1 MMTSV
6 TNTRC
11 PRRLGAGFACV
22 LVLFLASPAAA
33 QEPPSSGRGVPSIPQ
48 DSSSG
53 QDSDHAV
60 TWKTLAPKI
69 LQDQKRIY
77 TFPLQLARGRDWI
90 PTLGVLGVTAGL
102 VALDPHD
109 TPYFRRTSSFQNFNT
124 AFSGT
129 NMSVGTMV
137 PPLALYV
144 FGLARHDSYAQS
156 TALLAGES
164 VVDCEILT
172 ALMKGASHRL
182 RPSDFAPNG
191 DFSESWFQGGTW
203 NSLRGAGSFPSGHTI
218 AAFSVATII
227 ARRYPNRRWVPFLAY
242 GLAGLVG
249 FSRVTNQAHFPSD
262 VFVGAAL
269 GYAVSRFVMLH
280 REGVFIDNAR
290 KHFGR

>member
-1 MMTSV
+1 
-6 TNTRC
+6 
-11 PRRLGAGFACV
+11 
-22 LVLFLASPAAA
+22 LFLASPAAA
-33 QEPPSSGRGVPSIPQ
+33 QEPPSSSPDVPSDPQ
-48 DSSSG
+48 SSPSG
-53 QDSDHAV
+53 QDRDNAI
-60 TWKTLAPKI
+60 TWKSLAPNI
-69 LQDQKRIY
+69 LRDQKQIY

-109 TPYFRRTSSFQNFNT
+109 TPYFQRTSSFQNFNR

-129 NMSVGTMV
+129 NMSLGTMV

-164 VVDCEILT
+164 VVDCEIL
-172 ALMKGASHRL
+172 AGVMKGATRRL
-182 RPSDFAPNG
+182 RPSDIAPNG
-191 DFSESWFQGGTW
+191 DYSKSWFQAGTW
-203 NSLRGAGSFPSGHTI
+203 KSLRGAGSFPSGHTI

-227 ARRYPNRRWVPFLAY
+227 ARRYPDRRWLPFFAY

-262 VFVGAAL
+262 VFMGAAL
-269 GYAVSRFVMLH
+269 GYTVSRFVVL
-280 REGVFIDNAR
+280 RRGFLVDDDR
-290 KHFGR
+290 